1 MHIGKRVF
9 LYLTRKKGKNLILCG
24 IFFLISFS
32 VLAGISVFAGASQI
46 SKDLRSNIGASFDIR
61 PYEQFVTENGQVS
74 SNGTPVIYESAI
86 RQILDV
92 IGTELKTYNTEHHGF
107 AKGQNLS
114 FIAGMGHS
122 EDSNMGEVIAV
133 RDSSLTKTFFNEECR
148 LIEGSHIKPEDKN
161 KVLISKELA
170 RENQLS
176 VGDTLRLTHAEL
188 GNGNGDYVDLIK
200 EKTAFAT
207 VEIKGIFEIKNMADS
222 GLNPTAKKAENM
234 IFSDR
239 QLLFDLRE
247 QKQDVYEGEISFFI
261 SDPLLLNDITEKVK
275 NLTLIDWNNHI
286 VQKND
291 FKFSKIS
298 AQLQTIQNIVTSL
311 IVIVSI
317 LGIVILMLIMTLR
330 IRGRIKEAGILLSIG
345 RSKKEI
351 VGQFVIEAVFVLLM
365 GFLLAV
371 IIFIPV
377 SSMLNTHLFAT
388 VMQETIKDI
397 QLTTRNTNYLQ
408 LDFYKT
414 ILLLGTET
422 GMTALT
428 VIVSSAMVLSLK
440 PKEILTKMS

>member
-1 MHIGKRVF
+1 MHIEKRVF
-9 LYLTRKKGKNLILCG
+9 LYLTRKKWKNLILCG
-24 IFFLISFS
+24 IFFLITFS
-32 VLAGISVFAGASQI
+32 LLAGISVFAGASQI

-61 PYEQFVTENGQVS
+61 PYEQFVTENGQAS

-92 IGTELKTYNTEHHGF
+92 IGTELKTYNTEHQGF

-122 EDSNMGEVIAV
+122 EDSNMGEVSAV

-148 LIEGSHIKPEDKN
+148 LIDGSHIKPEDKN
-161 KVLISKELA
+161 KILISKELA
-170 RENQLS
+170 RKNQLS
-176 VGDTLRLTHAEL
+176 VGDTRQLTPAEL
-188 GNGNGDYVDLIK
+188 GSENGNYIDLIK

-207 VEIKGIFEIKNMADS
+207 AEIKGIFEIKNMTDS

-239 QLLFDLRE
+239 QLLFELRE
-247 QKQDVYEGEISFFI
+247 QTKDVYEGELSFFI
-261 SDPLLLNDITEKVK
+261 SDPLLLNDITEKVE
-275 NLTLIDWNNHI
+275 NLTSIDWNNHI

-298 AQLQTIQNIVTSL
+298 AQLRTIQDIVTSF
-311 IVIVSI
+311 IVIVAV
-317 LGIVILMLIMTLR
+317 LGIVILMLMMTWR

-351 VGQFVIEAVFVLLM
+351 IGQFVIEAVFVLLL

-371 IIFIPV
+371 ILFIPV

-397 QLTTRNTNYLQ
+397 SLTTGNTNYLQ
-408 LDFYKT
+408 LDFYKI
-414 ILLLGTET
+414 ILLLGAET

-428 VIVSSAMVLSLK
+428 VIASSVMVLSLK